1 MQPKNEEID
10 ILEVMDR
17 VLSAAL
23 REVRAARARH
33 PAPEILNEIHL
44 PESLRKSQTFLCIDI
59 LKSAGQPLHVGP
71 LLSALEARGIR
82 TTRESLVSAISKK
95 ITPLGPFVRTAP
107 NTFGLAGRD
116 SEADKDV
123 K

>member
-1 MQPKNEEID
+1 MDPKPADVD

-23 REVRAARARH
+23 REVRGARARRPVAG
-33 PAPEILNEIHL
+33 PAVEDVGAREV
-44 PESLRKSQTFLCIDI
+44 RKSQTSLCVDV
-59 LKSAGQPLHVGP
+59 LRDADRPLHVGA
-71 LLSALEARGIR
+71 LLGALEARGVR

-95 ITPLGPFVRTAP
+95 LAPVGPFVRTAP

-116 SEADKDV
+116 AREV
-123 K
+123 

>member
-1 MQPKNEEID
+1 MNPKPEEVD

-23 REVRAARARH
+23 REVRTARARA
-33 PAPEILNEIHL
+33 PADVPPVAPSNAEI
-44 PESLRKSQTFLCIDI
+44 PARKSQTQMCIYI
-59 LKSAGQPLHVGP
+59 LTETGRPLHVTA
-71 LLSALEARGIR
+71 LLDALHAHGVT

-95 ITPLGPFVRTAP
+95 IHPLGRFVRTGP

-116 SEADKDV
+116 SAEP
-123 K
+123 